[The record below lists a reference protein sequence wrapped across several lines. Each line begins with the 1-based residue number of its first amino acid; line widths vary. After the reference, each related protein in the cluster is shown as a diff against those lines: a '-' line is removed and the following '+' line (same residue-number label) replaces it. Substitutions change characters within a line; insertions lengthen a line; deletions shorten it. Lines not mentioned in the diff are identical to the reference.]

1 MVTRKKMPKAK
12 AKKANPEKKSDSVKK
27 ETAKKAP
34 AKRGR
39 PKKATVA
46 KKAPAKRGRPKK
58 VKEPEDV
65 KEVQDVVQEET
76 QEEVVVRDSLV
87 VERPT
92 QWILVQ
98 QMQFGIINEGFPV
111 GTVFTVD
118 WDSRRMR
125 CEGNGIIYDNIKD
138 LEIAIKIGTV
148 EIYVK
153 DGSQE
158 QYQQQ
163 QLVEAESRANKNR
176 QMLDG
181 RRSRDEEVRDL
192 INRSDQDVVQSIDI
206 SNTRRAKN
214 ANSTPIHVTPSSE
227 VTINKPRQA
236 NQMEVHY
243 SDSPQNGQIVRASNK
258 PVVRDQVSHT
268 RTGAKPLAPVLSNKH
283 SWDAGKGEGTIQS
296 EINQKMGDYSI
307 KVDETGQ
314 QYIRGLPVIR
324 DDSEASGPSMN
335 AGTVI
340 SLTKDQLSERAN
352 RIAQIKAEKQSEVAS
367 NRARGGVST
376 VDNSVVAN
384 PAAESMMPQEVV
396 PGVGY
401 DDSGITPVERIVS
414 AESKPAKK
422 KNSTAGKLL
431 RRR

>member
-1 MVTRKKMPKAK
+1 MATRKKTPKAK
-12 AKKANPEKKSDSVKK
+12 AKKADPEKK
-27 ETAKKAP
+27 TTTKKAP

-39 PKKATVA
+39 PKKAVVA

-58 VKEPEDV
+58 IKKPEV
-65 KEVQDVVQEET
+65 VQEVQDVVQEEA
-76 QEEVVVRDSLV
+76 QEEVRVRDSLI

-118 WDSRRMR
+118 WESRRMR

-148 EIYVK
+148 EIYVE

-163 QLVEAESRANKNR
+163 QFIEAESRANKNR
-176 QMLDG
+176 QISDG
-181 RRSRDEEVRDL
+181 RRLRDEEIRNS
-192 INRSDQDVVQSIDI
+192 INRSDQDVVQNIDI
-206 SNTRRAKN
+206 SNTRKVKT
-214 ANSTPIHVTPSSE
+214 ANSTPINVTPSSE

-236 NQMEVHY
+236 NQMQVHY
-243 SDSPQNGQIVRASNK
+243 SDSPQDGQIVRASNK
-258 PVVRDQVSHT
+258 PIIRDQVNHT
-268 RTGAKPLAPVLSNKH
+268 RTGAKPLTPVLSDKH
-283 SWDAGKGEGTIQS
+283 SWDAGKSEGTIQS

-307 KVDETGQ
+307 KVDEFGQ

-335 AGTVI
+335 AGMAI

-352 RIAQIKAEKQSEVAS
+352 RIAQIKAEKQSEIAS
-367 NRARGGVST
+367 NRARGGVNI
-376 VDNSVVAN
+376 VDNSVVNN
-384 PAAESMMPQEVV
+384 PAFESMMPQEVV

-401 DDSGITPVERIVS
+401 DDSGITPVEHTVS